1 MAAAAATTP
10 LRNPVPDP
18 IDALLAPYHFPLELS
33 GIVNEYVMR
42 RPECFGGA
50 EWRKYLGVD
59 VGNPVL
65 PDEFV
70 SWWSR
75 SDAVDILDERPN
87 PRSNYETH
95 LDPIWRPQFINEAR
109 PYDLETLTR
118 LAAAPR
124 NGGHPMTIEQGA
136 EAFTQHARTPA
147 GPGCWLVFRRDVV
160 ARNQTYEEQKGYMDR
175 LNGATGAGYERDN
188 ALLDLATVVAVRHVY
203 KGERHL
209 GDSTGMEGRVTYA
222 RSRDLVLFDDRSY
235 PSAIGGF
242 APSRVSVYCGYG
254 YGFECDGV
262 AALRKFEG
270 S

>member
-1 MAAAAATTP
+1 MAAAAAP

-18 IDALLAPYHFPLELS
+18 IDAFLAPYDFPLEIS
-33 GIVNEYVMR
+33 GIVNDYVMQ
-42 RPECFGGA
+42 RPACVGGA
-50 EWRKYLGVD
+50 EWRKYFGVD

-65 PDEFV
+65 PAEFV
-70 SWWSR
+70 SWWPR
-75 SDAVDILDERPN
+75 SDAVDLLDGRPN

-95 LDPIWRPQFINEAR
+95 LDPIWRPQFIDEAQ

-118 LAAAPR
+118 LAAHPL
-124 NGGHPMTIEQGA
+124 NGGHPMTIQQDTA
-136 EAFTQHARTPA
+136 AFEQHARTPA

-160 ARNQTYEEQKGYMDR
+160 ARNQSYDEQKGYMDR
-175 LNGATGAGYERDN
+175 LNSATGAGYEREN

-209 GDSTGMEGRVTYA
+209 GDRTGMEGRVTYA

-242 APSRVSVYCGYG
+242 APSRVIVSCG
-254 YGFECDGV
+254 CDDADEHIGV